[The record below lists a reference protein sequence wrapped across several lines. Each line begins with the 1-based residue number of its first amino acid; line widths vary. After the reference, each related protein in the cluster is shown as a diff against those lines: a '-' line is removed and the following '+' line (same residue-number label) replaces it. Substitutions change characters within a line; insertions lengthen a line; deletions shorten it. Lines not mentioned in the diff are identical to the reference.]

1 LSGTDIS
8 SKRCLFSAPH
18 DFLPE
23 EVVTG
28 FQDLV
33 PTEFRE
39 VSRREDLEADAGL
52 TFWVVDPGQNF
63 LVDDEVLGLFPS
75 LEAVITPSTGT
86 NHLHLD
92 ACQERGIAVYSLL
105 DDRAGLNTIS
115 ASAEFTFLLLL
126 NTLRRLDVAMAESS
140 AGRWR
145 EREEVMRGR
154 ELSGKRVGLV
164 GMGRIGRRMATYCS
178 AFDAE
183 VVYYDPYVDKSP
195 WKKMSL
201 EALFKSSDA
210 VCVCCALTRETDGLI
225 GFPLLSHLKEGA
237 SLVNTSR
244 GEVIVETD
252 LVTLLGERPDISVA
266 LDVLPGES
274 QNLHR
279 SSELIEFHKR
289 GQIVVTPH
297 VAGATQ
303 ESQSKA
309 ARCALSLL
317 ERHMSEDS
325 SGSSLE
331 IGERS

>member
-1 LSGTDIS
+1 M
-8 SKRCLFSAPH
+8 
-18 DFLPE
+18 
-23 EVVTG
+23 TG

-92 ACQERGIAVYSLL
+92 ACQKRGIAVYSLL
-105 DDRAGLNTIS
+105 DDREGLNTIS
-115 ASAEFTFLLLL
+115 ASAEFTILLLL

-183 VVYYDPYVDKSP
+183 IVYYDPYVDKSP

-225 GFPLLSHLKEGA
+225 GFPLLSRLKEGA

-244 GEVIVETD
+244 GEVIIETD
-252 LVTLLGERPDISVA
+252 LVTVLGERPDISVA

-274 QNLHR
+274 QDLHR
-279 SSELIEFHKR
+279 ASELIEFHKR

-317 ERHMSEDS
+317 ERHVSEDS
-325 SGSSLE
+325 SGPSLE
-331 IGERS
+331 IGEGS

>member
-1 LSGTDIS
+1 LNETDTS
-8 SKRCLFSAPH
+8 NKRCLFSAPH

-23 EVVTG
+23 EVVAG
-28 FQDLV
+28 FQNLAL
-33 PTEFRE
+33 TEFRE
-39 VSRREDLEADAGL
+39 VSRREELEADAGL
-52 TFWVVDPGQNF
+52 AFWVVDPGQNF
-63 LVDDEVLGLFPS
+63 LVDEDVLRLFPA

-86 NHLHLD
+86 NHLNLD

-105 DDRAGLNTIS
+105 DDRKGLNRIS

-126 NTLRRLDVAMAESS
+126 NTFRRLHVAMAESS
-140 AGRWR
+140 SGRWR

-178 AFDAE
+178 AFDAQ
-183 VVYYDPYVDKSP
+183 VVYHDPYVDESS
-195 WKKMSL
+195 WKKVSL
-201 EALFKSSDA
+201 EGLFEHSDA
-210 VCVCCALTRETDGLI
+210 VCVCCALTSETEGLI
-225 GFPLLSHLKEGA
+225 GLPLLSRLKEGA

-244 GEVIVETD
+244 GEIIVETD
-252 LVTLLGERPDISVA
+252 LITVLSERPDINVA

-274 QNLHR
+274 RNLHR

-289 GQIVVTPH
+289 GRIVVTPH

-309 ARCALSLL
+309 AHCALSLL
-317 ERHMSEDS
+317 ERHISKES

>member
-1 LSGTDIS
+1 
-8 SKRCLFSAPH
+8 
-18 DFLPE
+18 
-23 EVVTG
+23 
-28 FQDLV
+28 
-33 PTEFRE
+33 
-39 VSRREDLEADAGL
+39 
-52 TFWVVDPGQNF
+52 
-63 LVDDEVLGLFPS
+63 
-75 LEAVITPSTGT
+75 
-86 NHLHLD
+86 
-92 ACQERGIAVYSLL
+92 
-105 DDRAGLNTIS
+105 
-115 ASAEFTFLLLL
+115 
-126 NTLRRLDVAMAESS
+126 
-140 AGRWR
+140 
-145 EREEVMRGR
+145 MRGR

-183 VVYYDPYVDKSP
+183 IVYYDPYVDKSP

-225 GFPLLSHLKEGA
+225 GFPLLSRLKEGA

-244 GEVIVETD
+244 GEVIIETD
-252 LVTLLGERPDISVA
+252 LVTVLGERPDISVA

-274 QNLHR
+274 QDLHR

-317 ERHMSEDS
+317 ERHVSEDS
-325 SGSSLE
+325 SGPSLE
-331 IGERS
+331 IGEGS

>member
-1 LSGTDIS
+1 
-8 SKRCLFSAPH
+8 
-18 DFLPE
+18 
-23 EVVTG
+23 VTG

-33 PTEFRE
+33 PTEFKE

-92 ACQERGIAVYSLL
+92 ACQKRGIAVYSLL
-105 DDRAGLNTIS
+105 DDREGLNTIS

-183 VVYYDPYVDKSP
+183 IVYYDPYVDKSP

-225 GFPLLSHLKEGA
+225 GFPLLSRLKEGA

-244 GEVIVETD
+244 GEVIIETD
-252 LVTLLGERPDISVA
+252 LVTVLGERPDISVA

-274 QNLHR
+274 QDLHR

-317 ERHMSEDS
+317 ERHVSEDS
-325 SGSSLE
+325 SGPSLE
-331 IGERS
+331 IGEGS

>member
-1 LSGTDIS
+1 M
-8 SKRCLFSAPH
+8 
-18 DFLPE
+18 
-23 EVVTG
+23 TG
-28 FQDLV
+28 FQALV
-33 PTEFRE
+33 PTEFKE

-92 ACQERGIAVYSLL
+92 ACQKRGIAVYSLL
-105 DDRAGLNTIS
+105 DDREGLNTIS

-183 VVYYDPYVDKSP
+183 IVYYDPYVDKSP

-225 GFPLLSHLKEGA
+225 GFPLLSRLKEGA

-244 GEVIVETD
+244 GEVIIETD
-252 LVTLLGERPDISVA
+252 LVTVLGERPDISVA

-274 QNLHR
+274 QDLHR

-317 ERHMSEDS
+317 ERHVSEDS
-325 SGSSLE
+325 SGPSLE
-331 IGERS
+331 IGEGS

>member
-1 LSGTDIS
+1 M
-8 SKRCLFSAPH
+8 
-18 DFLPE
+18 
-23 EVVTG
+23 TG

-33 PTEFRE
+33 PTEFKE

-92 ACQERGIAVYSLL
+92 ACQKRGIAVYSLL
-105 DDRAGLNTIS
+105 DDREGLNTIS

-183 VVYYDPYVDKSP
+183 IVYYDPYVDKSP

-225 GFPLLSHLKEGA
+225 GFPLLSRLKEGA

-244 GEVIVETD
+244 GEVIIETD
-252 LVTLLGERPDISVA
+252 LVTVLGERPDISVA

-274 QNLHR
+274 QEE
-279 SSELIEFHKR
+279 SPKMS
-289 GQIVVTPH
+289 
-297 VAGATQ
+297 Q
-303 ESQSKA
+303 EA
-309 ARCALSLL
+309 
-317 ERHMSEDS
+317 
-325 SGSSLE
+325 
-331 IGERS
+331 